1 MKNKTISGKT
11 QVCGVIGDP
20 IEHTMS
26 PVMHNAAFSELGLD
40 YVYVAFRVKSDEL
53 AGAIEGMRALN
64 IRGLNVTIPHKVN
77 IIPLLDSLDP
87 LAEKI
92 GAVNT
97 VASEDGALKGY
108 NTDASGFLQ
117 ALLDKGVT
125 PEGKNVVILGAGGAS
140 RAISF
145 ILAEK
150 KANLVILNRLEEM
163 DWAEELASKISSV
176 FGKEIRALELKD
188 SNLRTA
194 LDKAELLINAT
205 SVGMSPN
212 TDITPVPVSL
222 LRSDLVIFDIVYN
235 PISTKLAT
243 EASLAGCETV
253 MGLDMLVWQ
262 GALAF
267 EMWTGRKAPVDLMK
281 REAIKVLKS
290 HEK

>member
-97 VASEDGALKGY
+97 VAIKDGALKGY

-212 TDITPVPVSL
+212 TDLTPVPASL

>member
-26 PVMHNAAFSELGLD
+26 PVIHNAAFSELGLD
-40 YVYVAFRVKSDEL
+40 YVYVAFQVKSEEL
-53 AGAIEGMRALN
+53 SWAIEGMRALN

-97 VASEDGALKGY
+97 VVNREGVLKGY

-117 ALLDKGVT
+117 ALQDKGVI
-125 PEGKNVVILGAGGAS
+125 PNGKNVVILGAGGAA

-145 ILAEK
+145 ILADK
-150 KANLVILNRLEEM
+150 KANLLILNRLEEM
-163 DWAEELASKISSV
+163 DWAEELASNISSV
-176 FGKEIRALELKD
+176 FGKEVRVLELTEA
-188 SNLRTA
+188 NLCTV
-194 LDKAELLINAT
+194 LDKAELLVNAT
-205 SVGMSPN
+205 SVGMSPS
-212 TDITPVPVSL
+212 TDLTPVPAGLLQSSL
-222 LRSDLVIFDIVYN
+222 VVFDIVYN
-235 PISTKLAT
+235 PISTKLT
-243 EASLAGCETV
+243 TQASQAGCETI

-267 EMWTGRKAPVDLMK
+267 EMWTGKKAPVDLMK

>member
-11 QVCGVIGDP
+11 QICGVIGDP

-26 PVMHNAAFSELGLD
+26 PVMHNASFSALGLD

-77 IIPLLDSLDP
+77 IIPLLDGLDT
-87 LAEKI
+87 LADKI

-97 VASEDGALKGY
+97 IVNRDGILKGH
-108 NTDASGFLQ
+108 NTDANGFLQ

-125 PEGKNVVILGAGGAS
+125 PEGKNVVILGAGGAA

-150 KANLVILNRLEEM
+150 RANLLILNRLEEI
-163 DWAEELASKISSV
+163 DWAEELARKISSV
-176 FGKEIRALELKD
+176 FGKEVRALELND
-188 SNLRTA
+188 ANLKTA
-194 LDKAELLINAT
+194 LDKAELLVNAT

-212 TDITPVPVSL
+212 TNLNPVPSRL
-222 LRSDLVIFDIVYN
+222 LRPGLVVFDIVYN
-235 PISTKLAT
+235 PIKTKLAT

-267 EMWTGRKAPVDLMK
+267 EMWTGKKAPVDIMK

-290 HEK
+290 HEN

>member
-26 PVMHNAAFSELGLD
+26 PVMHNAAFGELGLD
-40 YVYVAFRVKSDEL
+40 YVYVAFRVNSDEL

-87 LAEKI
+87 LAEKL

-97 VASEDGALKGY
+97 VVNRDGVLIGY
-108 NTDASGFLQ
+108 NTDAGGFLQ
-117 ALLDKGVT
+117 ALRDKEFT
-125 PEGKNVVILGAGGAS
+125 PEGKNVVILGAGGAA

-145 ILAEK
+145 ILADK
-150 KANLVILNRLEEM
+150 KANLLILNRLEEM

-176 FGKEIRALELKD
+176 FGQEVRALELKEA
-188 SNLRTA
+188 NLRTA
-194 LDKAELLINAT
+194 LDKTELLVNAT

-212 TDITPVPVSL
+212 TDLTPVPVRL
-222 LRSDLVIFDIVYN
+222 LRPDLVIFDIVYN
-235 PISTKLAT
+235 PIKTRLTT
-243 EASLAGCETV
+243 EANLAGCETF

-267 EMWTGRKAPVDLMK
+267 EMWTGKKAPVDLMK
-281 REAIKVLKS
+281 KEAIKVLKS